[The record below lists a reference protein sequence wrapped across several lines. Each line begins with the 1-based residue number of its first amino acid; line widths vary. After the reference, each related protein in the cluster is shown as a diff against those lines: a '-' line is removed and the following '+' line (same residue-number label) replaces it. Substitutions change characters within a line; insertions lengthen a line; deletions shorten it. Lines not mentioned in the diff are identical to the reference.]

1 MLISFFSIFLSY
13 NLIFFKNR
21 NINFFNEDLNLLF
34 YFLSLLVIF
43 FIFFNFNNNF
53 IPIFLS
59 LTSSVSNIGF
69 SLNDSPENLTF
80 VFLMLSIIGGSLF
93 STSSGIRFLKLYALF
108 KYSINDMISHVKPKN
123 VFINKHIY
131 LKINFQKKEVDKYFL
146 SLIIF
151 IISLLLLT
159 SLLTISGINFENG
172 FKLAILTLM
181 NTVNSHMYGLANFEF
196 QELHLLTKYYLI
208 IFMIIGRV
216 ELLTFL
222 IICKKIFFKS

>member
-1 MLISFFSIFLSY
+1 M
-13 NLIFFKNR
+13 
-21 NINFFNEDLNLLF
+21 
-34 YFLSLLVIF
+34 F

-53 IPIFLS
+53 ASLFLS
-59 LTSSVSNIGF
+59 LASSVSNIGL

-80 VFLMLSIIGGSLF
+80 VFLILSIIGGSLF

-108 KYSINDMISHVKPKN
+108 KYSINDMISHVKTKN

-131 LKINFQKKEVDKYFL
+131 LKINFEKKEVDKYFL

-151 IISLLLLT
+151 IISLLFLT
-159 SLLTISGINFENG
+159 SLLTISGINFEDG

-181 NTVNSHMYGLANFEF
+181 NTVNSDMYGLENFEF
-196 QELHLLTKYYLI
+196 QELHFFTKYYLI